1 MAKALQRKAKRDASK
16 QTTSKDM
23 TQIATT
29 IEQSR
34 RLIEL
39 GVPIETA
46 DMFYDDMG
54 NLHIGNPWRDAGG
67 NGIVVS
73 IYAWTL
79 SALLDLIVKYFWMCS
94 TGPGVWHV
102 KSLYYDDKGQRLE
115 TFITCNNAFK
125 AVFTIIDKAP
135 MTLLKI

>member
-1 MAKALQRKAKRDASK
+1 
-16 QTTSKDM
+16 M

-34 RLIEL
+34 RLIKL

-46 DMFYDDMG
+46 DMHYWLNHD
-54 NLHIGNPWRDAGG
+54 NKWELRIGNGANFQVNR
-67 NGIVVS
+67 NRLVE
-73 IYAWTL
+73 AWSL
-79 SALLDLIVKYFWMCS
+79 SALLDLIVKHFWLCS

-115 TFITCNNAFK
+115 TFITCSNAFK

-135 MTLLKI
+135 TTLLKI